1 MRLPETWMVPL
12 AAELVAAA
20 TEDVGVG
27 EVEDEDM
34 RERDYTERVVRVV
47 AWFMCWWWWWYK
59 LRVQQPCRGTMS
71 GCHRSVLFGL
81 GGHSRRTRPAGTQG

>member
-20 TEDVGVG
+20 TEDVGVA

-47 AWFMCWWWWWYK
+47 AWFMCWWW
-59 LRVQQPCRGTMS
+59 
-71 GCHRSVLFGL
+71 
-81 GGHSRRTRPAGTQG
+81 